1 MIARVELLV
10 LAAGAAVF
18 AALLLAAGWKLAHG
32 SPEPPLVESL
42 RDGRAGKLR
51 FSSYSAQWSDFASGA
66 FRRTPV
72 EVRAELLLPAQVA
85 GRTPAVVMLHGSDGP
100 TPHYQRYAQSF
111 LRRGLA
117 VLLIDSFTT
126 RGVGDTIGDHRAV
139 APYSMLIDAYH
150 GLALLQSHPRVDADR
165 IALVGWSKGGMVAD
179 WAARV
184 RYRTMLAPDSPPFA
198 AHAAFYPWC
207 GEQHVPVQLTG
218 APLLFLVGER
228 DDWTG
233 AAPCAD
239 HVNRVREA
247 GYAAK
252 LVVYAGA
259 EHAFDYAGRFRQYLG
274 DAESWAAC
282 NYIAGD
288 THFRVVAS
296 GELLPWS
303 RFAEYLRGCT
313 SAGAHIGSNALA
325 ARQARHELDRFLLAT
340 LAGGAAR

>member
-1 MIARVELLV
+1 MTARVDLLL
-10 LAAGAAVF
+10 LAAGAAVV

-51 FSSYSAQWSDFASGA
+51 FASYSAEWSDFASGA

-72 EVRAELLLPAQVA
+72 EVQAELLLPEQAA
-85 GRTPAVVMLHGSDGP
+85 ERTPAVVMLHGSDGP
-100 TPHYQRYAQSF
+100 TPHYQRYAQAF

-139 APYSMLIDAYH
+139 APYSMLIDAYR
-150 GLALLQSHPRVDADR
+150 GLALLQSHPRVVADR
-165 IALVGWSKGGMVAD
+165 IALVGWSKGGMVAE
-179 WAARV
+179 WAARA

-233 AAPCAD
+233 AAPCVD
-239 HVNRVREA
+239 HVSRVREA

-259 EHAFDYAGRFRQYLG
+259 EHAFDYAGRFRQYLAQ
-274 DAESWAAC
+274 AESWAAC

-288 THFRVVAS
+288 THFRVIAS
-296 GELLPWS
+296 GVLLPWS

-313 SAGAHIGSNALA
+313 STGAHIGSNAIA
-325 ARQARHELDRFLLAT
+325 ARQARDELDRFLLET